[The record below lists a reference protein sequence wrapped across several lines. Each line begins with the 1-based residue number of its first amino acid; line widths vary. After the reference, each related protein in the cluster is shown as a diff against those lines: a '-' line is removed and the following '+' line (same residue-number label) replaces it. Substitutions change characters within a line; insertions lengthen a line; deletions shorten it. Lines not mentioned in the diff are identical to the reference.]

1 MKNFK
6 NTTYYT
12 DEELKNWIED
22 ESMNDWLADTADRI
36 RRDIYGDEVY
46 IRGLIEFSI
55 NSVSYTHLTL
65 PTSDLV

>member
-36 RRDIYGDEVY
+36 RRDIYGDAVY
-46 IRGLIEFSI
+46 IRGLIEFSNFCKNDCLYWGI
-55 NSVSYTHLTL
+55 RK
-65 PTSDLV
+65 